1 MLLAIDIGNTNITLG
16 VFENE
21 SILET
26 FRLASDKEL
35 PQEEYEILLHSL
47 FKKYDIDGCI
57 IASVVNELSKKIKH
71 ACDNVF
77 HLNSILLDSKSNLGL
92 KIQLKNPKE
101 LGADRI
107 ANACGAYMLYSKPI
121 IVVDLGTATTF
132 DIVDKNGNFL
142 GGVIMPGLKLQLNAL
157 NLNTSKL
164 PKIEPDKSEI
174 AIGNDTESA
183 ILSGVIRG
191 SACAIEGLI
200 SQCEKELNEKAT
212 VIATGGY
219 CGLIS
224 EYMTRKFDFVNPCL
238 TLEGLRFLYEL
249 NKN

>member
-16 VFENE
+16 IFENE
-21 SILET
+21 VILET

-47 FKKYDIDGCI
+47 LKRYQIKACI
-57 IASVVNELSKKIKH
+57 IASVVEELNKTLKN

-77 HLNSILLDSKSNLGL
+77 HLNSILINNKLNLGL
-92 KIQLKNPKE
+92 NIKLKNPKE

-132 DIVDKNGNFL
+132 DIVDKCGNFV
-142 GGVIMPGLKLQLNAL
+142 GGVIMPGLNLQMKAL

-164 PKIEPDKSEI
+164 PRIEIDKSEI

-200 SQCEKELNEKAT
+200 DQCEKELGEKAT
-212 VIATGGY
+212 IVATGGY
-219 CGLIS
+219 CTLIS
-224 EYMTRKFDFVNPCL
+224 KYMTRNFDFVNPCL

-249 NKN
+249 NQN

>member
-1 MLLAIDIGNTNITLG
+1 MLLAVDIGNTNITLG

-35 PQEEYEILLHSL
+35 PQEEYEVLLHSL
-47 FKKYDIDGCI
+47 FKKYSIDGCI
-57 IASVVNELSKKIKH
+57 IASVVNELSKKINH

-77 HLNSILLDSKSNLGL
+77 HINSILLDNKSKLGL
-92 KIQLKNPKE
+92 NIKLKNPKE
-101 LGADRI
+101 LGSDRI

-132 DIVDKNGNFL
+132 DIVDKDGNFL

-157 NLNTSKL
+157 NMNTSKL

-200 SQCEKELNEKAT
+200 SQCENELGEKAIL
-212 VIATGGY
+212 VATGGF

-224 EYMTRKFDFVNPCL
+224 KYMTREFDFINPCL

-249 NKN
+249 NKS